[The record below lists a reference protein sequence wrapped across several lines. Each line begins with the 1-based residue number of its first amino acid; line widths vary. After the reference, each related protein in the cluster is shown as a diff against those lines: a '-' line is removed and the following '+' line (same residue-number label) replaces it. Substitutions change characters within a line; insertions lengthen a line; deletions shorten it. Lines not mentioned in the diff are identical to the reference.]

1 MIMDLNENELS
12 KLYEESF
19 HEVEEGTLIKGR
31 VISVKDAGIVVDVG
45 YKSEG
50 FLPRGEFSEEEIA
63 GLKPGND
70 VEVFVQRIA
79 DAEGTVV
86 LSRSKALRIKAW
98 EVIDEAIKADAPLE
112 GEVTGK
118 TKGGLFV
125 DICGVSAFL
134 PGSQS
139 GVKTGEMDSLIGR
152 KFQFKVLKTN
162 NKRTM
167 LVVSRKN
174 FADEERSKK
183 KTETLARIQEGAV
196 TKGTV
201 KNITDYGAF
210 VDLGGVDGLLHI
222 SDMSWGRISHPSE
235 MLSVGQ
241 EIEVVVIKFDPAT
254 EKVTLGYKQKMQ
266 DPWSNVDEKYPAGA
280 RVTGKVVSI
289 TDYGAFVKLEEGL
302 EGLVHVSEMDWAAK
316 PKHPSKYVN
325 IGDEIEALVLKSGKD
340 ERRLSLSLKQLKPSP
355 WQLVS
360 QNYTSGTLV
369 SGKVKSITDFG
380 AFVGLPEGVDGLVH
394 ISDLSW
400 TRHIKHPSEV
410 LKKGQEVDAVVLSVD
425 PAKERIALGIKQVKE
440 DPWKKD
446 IPENMHLGDEVRC
459 NVLRTTDFGVFVEMP
474 GDVEGLIYASETV
487 KDENSGLK
495 EGDQVWARIIKL
507 DLDNRKIGLSMKNV
521 KAMPEGLSA
530 I

>member
-1 MIMDLNENELS
+1 M
-12 KLYEESF
+12 
-19 HEVEEGTLIKGR
+19 
-31 VISVKDAGIVVDVG
+31 
-45 YKSEG
+45 
-50 FLPRGEFSEEEIA
+50 
-63 GLKPGND
+63 
-70 VEVFVQRIA
+70 
-79 DAEGTVV
+79 
-86 LSRSKALRIKAW
+86 
-98 EVIDEAIKADAPLE
+98 
-112 GEVTGK
+112 
-118 TKGGLFV
+118 
-125 DICGVSAFL
+125 
-134 PGSQS
+134 
-139 GVKTGEMDSLIGR
+139 
-152 KFQFKVLKTN
+152 
-162 NKRTM
+162 
-167 LVVSRKN
+167 
-174 FADEERSKK
+174 
-183 KTETLARIQEGAV
+183 
-196 TKGTV
+196 
-201 KNITDYGAF
+201 
-210 VDLGGVDGLLHI
+210 
-222 SDMSWGRISHPSE
+222 
-235 MLSVGQ
+235 
-241 EIEVVVIKFDPAT
+241 
-254 EKVTLGYKQKMQ
+254 
-266 DPWSNVDEKYPAGA
+266 
-280 RVTGKVVSI
+280 
-289 TDYGAFVKLEEGL
+289 
-302 EGLVHVSEMDWAAK
+302 
-316 PKHPSKYVN
+316 
-325 IGDEIEALVLKSGKD
+325 
-340 ERRLSLSLKQLKPSP
+340 
-355 WQLVS
+355 S